1 MEPRSVRK
9 EERNYGENYRLAK
22 NRSLIRHAE
31 LEPSIRG
38 EDMEYVYG
46 HQAKK
51 LKRELTEERQRERE
65 RYYPKATTEEE
76 LEKEKEREELEKEKY
91 RKHTIEEAIIGAEEE
106 KSYAEPTGYPV
117 DLSESPFYPG
127 EEEEEETFSFV
138 EEEKD
143 EKRLVK
149 ELKLIKDIDDSIED
163 LSFMTGE
170 GSEIEAEIVD
180 FYKDKLKRLNAA
192 LRLRSAQ
199 KQGPAFISLL
209 HKEIKETEDFLKGE

>member
-65 RYYPKATTEEE
+65 RYYPKARTEEE

-91 RKHTIEEAIIGAEEE
+91 RKHTIEEAIIGAEKE
-106 KSYAEPTGYPV
+106 KS
-117 DLSESPFYPG
+117 LSELPFYPG